1 MIINWYKFNPEAK
14 LPTKRAEDAGFDIYT
29 IEDNVILQPFEKR
42 LFATGLG
49 AAPTPGYWLMAMD
62 RGSTGSRGIHTHCG
76 IIDNGYRGEIFIC
89 LCNDNP
95 YPVKFTSKV
104 RKPVFDTS
112 DGCLD
117 KDGKQCCGEILY
129 YPISKGIAQ
138 IIPIPQPEV
147 TSCEVDAAAWEEL
160 CNTERGE
167 GKLGASGKQQIN

>member
-1 MIINWYKFNPEAK
+1 MNINWYKFNPEAK

-29 IEDNVILQPFEKR
+29 TDNNVILWPFEKR

-95 YPVKFTSKV
+95 FPVKFTNKV
-104 RKPVFDTS
+104 IKPVFATS
-112 DGCLD
+112 DFYFD
-117 KDGKQCCGEILY
+117 KDGKECCGEILY

-167 GKLGASGKQQIN
+167 SKLGASGK